1 LLLFEIAV
9 DSLEENKIPPIT
21 RLSNVQLVSLQ
32 ETESLKNV
40 IFTEFISPSA
50 SGVHLMIN

>member
-1 LLLFEIAV
+1 MLLFEIAV
-9 DSLEENKIPPIT
+9 DSLEENKIPPIA